1 MNNGPIS
8 SQISNYGDQN
18 MISSH
23 YAETHTGVAFI
34 LSLLSILFFFI
45 GGFGVILA
53 IPGVIL
59 ANNALIKTRSQL
71 GHPDH
76 NMAKVALII
85 SWITIGLSILLILG
99 IVLVFFL
106 LAGFGTTL

>member
-85 SWITIGLSILLILG
+85 SWITIGLSILLILV
-99 IVLVFFL
+99 IVLVFYFSYRIS
-106 LAGFGTTL
+106 TTL